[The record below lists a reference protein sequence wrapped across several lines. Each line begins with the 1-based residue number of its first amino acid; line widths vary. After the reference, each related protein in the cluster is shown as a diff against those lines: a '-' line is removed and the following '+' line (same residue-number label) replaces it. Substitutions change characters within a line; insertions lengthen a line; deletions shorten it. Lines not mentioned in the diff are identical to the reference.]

1 MNKYRLF
8 LKEVILNY
16 SNTIIAMSLTFILV
30 PITIHLLGEYKYGV
44 WVLLLSFISWFNIAD
59 FGLGNSLRNHITSNF
74 DKDNRLVNQYITTSF
89 IIIFIISLLML
100 TTLYLIIANINIDF
114 FFKDL
119 TINKEELKNIL
130 FIFVFGI
137 SINFMLSIFKSI
149 ALAVNKSYWVIQ
161 MQVLSNILI
170 LLYMLI
176 IKYIYKST
184 EIDLL
189 EMCIVYISSI
199 TFTNLI
205 LSLRVLHLNSIFIPN
220 IKKFDS
226 KLISNL
232 FYIGTKFFI
241 LQIAGLLIFSTDT
254 VIISKYFGSVEV
266 TMYSIIDKIFIT
278 GNTLFSILLIA
289 LWSTVSKAKSDL
301 DYSWLNTLIKK
312 MWLAII
318 IYLFGV
324 VIIGVNINFLIEL
337 WLQKPII
344 YENKLILAFVFY
356 NILLSITGVYT
367 NVSNGLNKL
376 NVQLGLMIF
385 AALIN
390 IPLSIYLG
398 VYMGFGVAGVKYA
411 TIIVSL
417 PLLIILPV
425 YLHSHLKKEG
435 KYIASKF

>member
-1 MNKYRLF
+1 
-8 LKEVILNY
+8 
-16 SNTIIAMSLTFILV
+16 
-30 PITIHLLGEYKYGV
+30 
-44 WVLLLSFISWFNIAD
+44 
-59 FGLGNSLRNHITSNF
+59 
-74 DKDNRLVNQYITTSF
+74 
-89 IIIFIISLLML
+89 ML